1 MLVQGQDS
9 FLVEQRRFEP
19 LHLPSWG
26 FLTTRHMQVLDL
38 HISTLTWVAQNQNV
52 SIATR
57 EHSTP
62 RTRPDS
68 SPEGTRYSRHLSTPS
83 ARLDVLVME

>member
-1 MLVQGQDS
+1 
-9 FLVEQRRFEP
+9 
-19 LHLPSWG
+19 
-26 FLTTRHMQVLDL
+26 MQVLDL
-38 HISTLTWVAQNQNV
+38 HISALTWVAQNQNV

-68 SPEGTRYSRHLSTPS
+68 SPKGTRYSCHLSTPS